1 MTKLELVNRIFKTQ
15 VKKYVPELSITFIFI
30 VLTSLTTAA
39 TAWLLD
45 PAIKEI
51 FENKNK
57 QMLYLI
63 PVAIVFT
70 FIIKAFSIYGTRIIT
85 IKVGIKIIKNIQT
98 LMAQKFLLSD
108 ISHITK
114 KHSGKYLS
122 NFTNDTTILFAV
134 LTGVV
139 VTLFKEIFT
148 LIALLALMFYH
159 DWQLSLLAMIMIP
172 VAAISSKNIGKK
184 MGKKVHVSLEASD
197 KFMKFLSEIIKGSWL
212 IKIYQ
217 KEEDELKKISMI
229 IDERFKAIRK
239 VEQTRLG
246 AGPIMEIISALAI
259 AIVVFFAGY
268 RSMQGAITLGE
279 FVSFL
284 AALMLAYQPVKAL
297 AGINVGIQEGIAAAK
312 RIYEIIDQK
321 NEIYNDENAPSLK
334 LKNATLEFKNI
345 SFTYPDGTHALKNLS
360 AKIEG
365 GKKVGLVGISGS
377 GKTTFLNLIPRF
389 FNLKHGTILI
399 DDQNINNI
407 NLNSLRKEIS
417 IVSQDV
423 ILFDDTIRSNIL
435 YGKASAS
442 DDEIIN
448 ACKFAAAQEFI
459 EKLPNKYETIIGEN
473 GIKLSGGQKQRLS
486 IARAILKDS
495 PIILLDEATSSL
507 DSESEAVIQKAIEN
521 LTKNKTTIIIAHR
534 LSTIRNCDKI
544 LVFDSGQI
552 VAEGSHEFLVNNSLI
567 YKNLYEKQIISK

>member
-15 VKKYVPELSITFIFI
+15 VKKYIPELSITFIFI

-63 PVAIVFT
+63 PIAIVFT

-122 NFTNDTTILFAV
+122 NFTNDTTILFTV

-139 VTLFKEIFT
+139 VTLFKETFT

-246 AGPIMEIISALAI
+246 AGPIMEIISAIAI

-284 AALMLAYQPVKAL
+284 AALMLAYQPVRAL
-297 AGINVGIQEGIAAAK
+297 AGINVGIQEGITAAK

-389 FNLKHGTILI
+389 FNLKHGAILI
-399 DDQNINNI
+399 DNQNINNI

-435 YGKASAS
+435 YGNASAS

-534 LSTIRNCDKI
+534 LSTIMNCDKI

-567 YKNLYEKQIISK
+567 YKNLYEKQIIN

>member
-1 MTKLELVNRIFKTQ
+1 MTKLELINRIFKTQ
-15 VKKYVPELSITFIFI
+15 VKKYIPELSITFIFI
-30 VLTSLTTAA
+30 ILTSLTTAA

-51 FENKNK
+51 FENKNTK
-57 QMLYLI
+57 MLYLI

-70 FIIKAFSIYGTRIIT
+70 FVVKAFSIYGTRIIT

-122 NFTNDTTILFAV
+122 NFTNDTKILFDV

-139 VTLFKEIFT
+139 VTLFKETFT
-148 LIALLALMFYH
+148 LIALLGLMFYH
-159 DWQLSLLAMIMIP
+159 DWQLSLLAIIMIP
-172 VAAISSKNIGKK
+172 IAAISSKNIGKK
-184 MGKKVHVSLEASD
+184 MGKKVHISLEASD

-246 AGPIMEIISALAI
+246 AGPIMEIISAIAI

-268 RSMQGAITLGE
+268 RSLQGAVTLGE

-284 AALMLAYQPVKAL
+284 AALMLAYQPVRAL
-297 AGINVGIQEGIAAAK
+297 AGINVGIQEGITAAK

-321 NEIYNDENAPSLK
+321 NEIYNDKNAPSLK

-435 YGKASAS
+435 YGNASAS
-442 DDEIIN
+442 NDEIIN

-534 LSTIRNCDKI
+534 LSTIMNCDKI
-544 LVFDSGQI
+544 LVFDNGQI

-567 YKNLYEKQIISK
+567 YKNLYEKQIIS

>member
-15 VKKYVPELSITFIFI
+15 VKKYIPELSITFIFI

-122 NFTNDTTILFAV
+122 NFTNDTTILFTV

-139 VTLFKEIFT
+139 VTLFKETFT

-284 AALMLAYQPVKAL
+284 AALMLAYQPVRAL
-297 AGINVGIQEGIAAAK
+297 AGINVGIQEGITAAK

-435 YGKASAS
+435 YGNASAS

-448 ACKFAAAQEFI
+448 ACKFAAAREFI

-534 LSTIRNCDKI
+534 LSTIMNCDKI

-567 YKNLYEKQIISK
+567 YKNLYEKQIIN

>member
-1 MTKLELVNRIFKTQ
+1 MTKLELINRIFKTQ
-15 VKKYVPELSITFIFI
+15 VKKYIPELSITFIFI

-122 NFTNDTTILFAV
+122 NFTNDTTILFTV

-148 LIALLALMFYH
+148 LIALLGLMFYH

-172 VAAISSKNIGKK
+172 IAAISSKNIGKK

-246 AGPIMEIISALAI
+246 AGPIMEIISAIAI

-297 AGINVGIQEGIAAAK
+297 AGINVGIQEGITAAK

-389 FNLKHGTILI
+389 FNLEHGTILI
-399 DDQNINNI
+399 DDQNINSI

-435 YGKASAS
+435 YGNASAS

-448 ACKFAAAQEFI
+448 ACKFAAAQDFI

-534 LSTIRNCDKI
+534 LSTIMNCDKI
-544 LVFDSGQI
+544 LVFDNGQI
-552 VAEGSHEFLVNNSLI
+552 VDEGTHEFLVNNSLI
-567 YKNLYEKQIISK
+567 YKNLYQKQVIS

>member
-1 MTKLELVNRIFKTQ
+1 MTKFELINRIFKTQ
-15 VKKYVPELSITFIFI
+15 IRKYIPELSIAFIFI
-30 VLTSLTTAA
+30 VLTSFTTAI

-51 FENKNK
+51 FENKNIK
-57 QMLYLI
+57 MLYII
-63 PVAIVFT
+63 PLAIVFT
-70 FIIKAFSIYGTRIIT
+70 FVLKAFSVYGTKIVT

-114 KHSGKYLS
+114 KHSAKYLS
-122 NFTNDTTILFAV
+122 NFTNDTRILFDV

-139 VTLFKEIFT
+139 VTLFKETFT
-148 LIALLALMFYH
+148 LIALLGLMFYQ
-159 DWQLSLLAMIMIP
+159 DWQLSLLAIIMIP
-172 VAAISSKNIGKK
+172 IAAFSSKNLGKK
-184 MGKKVHVSLEASD
+184 MGKKVRISLEASD

-217 KEEDELKKISMI
+217 KEEEELKKISLI
-229 IDERFKAIRK
+229 IDERFRAIKK

-246 AGPIMEIISALAI
+246 AGPIMEIISSIAI

-268 RSMQGAITLGE
+268 RSLQGAITLGE

-297 AGINVGIQEGIAAAK
+297 AGINVGIQEGIAAAR

-321 NEIYNDENAPSLK
+321 NEIINDKNAPSLK
-334 LKNATLEFKNI
+334 LRNATLEFRNI
-345 SFTYPDGTHALKNLS
+345 SFIYPDGTQALKNLS

-389 FNLKHGTILI
+389 FNLKNGTILI

-417 IVSQDV
+417 LVSQDV
-423 ILFDDTIRSNIL
+423 ILFDDTIKSNIL
-435 YGKASAS
+435 YGNSSAS
-442 DDEIIN
+442 HDEIIT
-448 ACKFAAAQEFI
+448 ACKFAAAQDFI

-486 IARAILKDS
+486 IARAILKNS
-495 PIILLDEATSSL
+495 SIILLDEATSSL
-507 DSESEAVIQKAIEN
+507 DSESEVIIQKAIEN

-534 LSTIRNCDKI
+534 LSTVIGCHKI
-544 LVFDSGQI
+544 LVFDNGRI
-552 VAEGSHEFLVNNSLI
+552 VAEGNHEFLVNNSQI
-567 YKNLYEKQIISK
+567 YKSLYDKQVIN

>member
-1 MTKLELVNRIFKTQ
+1 MTKLELIKRIFKTQ
-15 VKKYVPELSITFIFI
+15 VKKYIPELSITFIFI

-122 NFTNDTTILFAV
+122 NFTNDTTILFTV

-139 VTLFKEIFT
+139 VTLFKETFT

-246 AGPIMEIISALAI
+246 AGPIMEIISAIAI

-284 AALMLAYQPVKAL
+284 AALMLAYQPVRAL
-297 AGINVGIQEGIAAAK
+297 AGINVGIQEGVTAAK

-360 AKIEG
+360 VKIEG

-435 YGKASAS
+435 YGNASAS
-442 DDEIIN
+442 NDEIIN

-534 LSTIRNCDKI
+534 LSTIMNCDKI

-567 YKNLYEKQIISK
+567 YKNLYEKQIIS

>member
-1 MTKLELVNRIFKTQ
+1 MNKLDLVKRVFKTQ
-15 VKKYVPELSITFIFI
+15 VRRYIPELSLTFVFI
-30 VLTSLTTAA
+30 ILTSLTTAA

-51 FENKNK
+51 FENKNIK
-57 QMLYLI
+57 MLYLI
-63 PVAIVFT
+63 PLAIVLT
-70 FIIKAFSIYGTRIIT
+70 FIIKAFAIYGTKIVT

-98 LMAQKFLLSD
+98 LMAKKFLLSD

-114 KHSGKYLS
+114 KHSGRYLS
-122 NFTNDTTILFAV
+122 NFTSDTGVLFGV

-139 VTLFKEIFT
+139 VTLFKETFT
-148 LIALLALMFYH
+148 LIALLGLMFYH
-159 DWQLSLLAMIMIP
+159 DWQLSLLAIIMIP
-172 VAAISSKNIGKK
+172 VAAFSSRNLGKK
-184 MGKKVHVSLEASD
+184 MGKKVNISLEASD
-197 KFMKFLSEIIKGSWL
+197 KFMKFLSEMIKGSWL

-217 KEEDELKKISMI
+217 KEEEELKRISMV

-246 AGPIMEIISALAI
+246 AGPIMEIISAIAI

-268 RSMQGAITLGE
+268 RSMQGAITLGQ

-284 AALMLAYQPVKAL
+284 AALMLAYQPVRAL
-297 AGINVGIQEGIAAAK
+297 AGINIGIQEGIAAAK

-321 NEIYNDENAPSLK
+321 NEIYHDENAPSLK
-334 LKNATLEFKNI
+334 LNNASIEFKNI

-365 GKKVGLVGISGS
+365 GTKVGLVGISGS

-389 FNLKHGTILI
+389 FHLKNGSILI
-399 DDQNINNI
+399 DNQNINDI

-417 IVSQDV
+417 LVSQDV
-423 ILFDDTIRSNIL
+423 ILFDDTIRANIL
-435 YGKASAS
+435 YGNAFASNE
-442 DDEIIN
+442 EIIE
-448 ACKFAAAQEFI
+448 ACKFAAAQDFV

-486 IARAILKDS
+486 IARAILKNS
-495 PIILLDEATSSL
+495 SIILLDEATSSL
-507 DSESEAVIQKAIEN
+507 DSESESVIQKAIEN

-534 LSTIRNCDKI
+534 LSTVMNCDKI
-544 LVFDSGQI
+544 LVFENGQI
-552 VAEGSHEFLVNNSLI
+552 IEEGKHEFLVNNSST
-567 YKNLYEKQIISK
+567 YKKLYEKQIIN

>member
-15 VKKYVPELSITFIFI
+15 VKKYIPELSITFIFI

-63 PVAIVFT
+63 PLAIVFT

-108 ISHITK
+108 ISYITK

-122 NFTNDTTILFAV
+122 NFTNDTTILFTV
-134 LTGVV
+134 LIGVV
-139 VTLFKEIFT
+139 VTLFKETFT
-148 LIALLALMFYH
+148 LIALLTLMFYH

-246 AGPIMEIISALAI
+246 AGPIMEIISAIAI

-284 AALMLAYQPVKAL
+284 AALMLAYQPVRAL
-297 AGINVGIQEGIAAAK
+297 AGINVGIQEGITAAK

-321 NEIYNDENAPSLK
+321 NEIYNDKNAPSLK

-435 YGKASAS
+435 YGNASAS
-442 DDEIIN
+442 DDAIIN
-448 ACKFAAAQEFI
+448 ACKFAAAHEFI

-534 LSTIRNCDKI
+534 LSTIMNCDKI

-552 VAEGSHEFLVNNSLI
+552 VTEGSHEFLVNNSLI
-567 YKNLYEKQIISK
+567 YKNLYEKQIIS

>member
-1 MTKLELVNRIFKTQ
+1 MNKPELIKRIFRTQ
-15 VKKYVPELSITFIFI
+15 VKKYIPELSLTFLFI
-30 VLTSLTTAA
+30 ILTSLTTAA

-51 FENKNK
+51 FENKNIK
-57 QMLYLI
+57 MLYFI
-63 PVAIVFT
+63 PLAIVLT
-70 FIIKAFSIYGTRIIT
+70 FIIKAFAIYGTRIVT

-98 LMAQKFLLSD
+98 LMAKKFLLSD

-122 NFTNDTTILFAV
+122 NFTTDTGTLFGV

-139 VTLFKEIFT
+139 VTLFKETFT
-148 LIALLALMFYH
+148 LIALLGLMFYH
-159 DWQLSLLAMIMIP
+159 DWQLSLLAIIMIP
-172 VAAISSKNIGKK
+172 IAAFSSKNLGKK
-184 MGKKVHVSLEASD
+184 MGKKVHISLEASD
-197 KFMKFLSEIIKGSWL
+197 KFMKFLSEMIKGSWL

-217 KEEDELKKISMI
+217 KEEEELKRISMV

-246 AGPIMEIISALAI
+246 AGPIMEIISAIAI

-284 AALMLAYQPVKAL
+284 AALMLAYQPVRAL
-297 AGINVGIQEGIAAAK
+297 AGINIGIQEGISAAK

-321 NEIYNDENAPSLK
+321 NEIYHDENAPSLE
-334 LKNATLEFKNI
+334 LKNASVEFKNI

-365 GKKVGLVGISGS
+365 GTKVGLVGVSGS

-389 FNLKHGTILI
+389 FHLKNGSILI
-399 DDQNINNI
+399 DNQNINDI

-417 IVSQDV
+417 LVSQDV
-423 ILFDDTIRSNIL
+423 ILFDDTIKANIL
-435 YGKASAS
+435 YGNAFASNE
-442 DDEIIN
+442 EIIK
-448 ACKFAAAQEFI
+448 ACKFAAAQDFV

-486 IARAILKDS
+486 IARAILKNS
-495 PIILLDEATSSL
+495 SIILLDEATSSL
-507 DSESEAVIQKAIEN
+507 DSESESIIQQAIEN

-534 LSTIRNCDKI
+534 LSTVMNCDKI
-544 LVFDSGQI
+544 LVFENGQI
-552 VAEGSHEFLVNNSLI
+552 IEEGKHEFLVNNSST
-567 YKNLYEKQIISK
+567 YKKLYEKQIIN

>member
-1 MTKLELVNRIFKTQ
+1 MNKIDLVKRIFRTQ
-15 VKKYVPELSITFIFI
+15 VKKYIPELSLTFIFI
-30 VLTSLTTAA
+30 ILTSLTTAA

-51 FENKNK
+51 FLNKNIK
-57 QMLYLI
+57 MLYFI
-63 PVAIVFT
+63 PLAIVLT
-70 FIIKAFSIYGTRIIT
+70 FIIKAFAIYGTRIVT

-98 LMAQKFLLSD
+98 LMAKKFLLSD

-114 KHSGKYLS
+114 KHSGRYLS
-122 NFTNDTTILFAV
+122 NFTSDTGVLFGV

-139 VTLFKEIFT
+139 VTLFKETFT
-148 LIALLALMFYH
+148 LIALLGLMFYH
-159 DWQLSLLAMIMIP
+159 DWQLSLLAIIMIP
-172 VAAISSKNIGKK
+172 IAAFSSRNLGKK
-184 MGKKVHVSLEASD
+184 MGKKVHISLEASD
-197 KFMKFLSEIIKGSWL
+197 KFMKFLSEMIKGSWL

-217 KEEDELKKISMI
+217 KEEEELKRISMI

-246 AGPIMEIISALAI
+246 AGPIMEVISALAI

-284 AALMLAYQPVKAL
+284 AALMLAYQPVRAL
-297 AGINVGIQEGIAAAK
+297 AGINIGIQEGISAAK

-321 NEIYNDENAPSLK
+321 NEIYHDENAPSLK
-334 LKNATLEFKNI
+334 LKKASIEFKNI

-365 GKKVGLVGISGS
+365 GTKVGLVGVSGS

-389 FNLKHGTILI
+389 FHLKNGSIFI
-399 DDQNINNI
+399 DNQNINDI

-417 IVSQDV
+417 LVSQDV
-423 ILFDDTIRSNIL
+423 ILFDDTIRANIL
-435 YGKASAS
+435 YGNSFAS
-442 DDEIIN
+442 DEEIIN
-448 ACKFAAAQEFI
+448 ACKFAAAQDFV
-459 EKLPNKYETIIGEN
+459 EKLPNKYETVIGEN

-486 IARAILKDS
+486 IARAILKNS
-495 PIILLDEATSSL
+495 SIILLDEATSSL
-507 DSESEAVIQKAIEN
+507 DSESESVIQKAIEN

-534 LSTIRNCDKI
+534 LSTVMNCDKI
-544 LVFDSGQI
+544 LVFENGQI
-552 VAEGSHEFLVNNSLI
+552 IEEGKHEFLVNNSST
-567 YKNLYEKQIISK
+567 YKKLYEKQIIT

>member
-15 VKKYVPELSITFIFI
+15 VKKYIPELSITFIFI
-30 VLTSLTTAA
+30 ILTSLTTAA

-51 FENKNK
+51 FENKNTK
-57 QMLYLI
+57 MLYLI
-63 PVAIVFT
+63 PIAIIFT
-70 FIIKAFSIYGTRIIT
+70 FILKAFSVYGTKIIT
-85 IKVGIKIIKNIQT
+85 IKVGIKIIKNIQI
-98 LMAQKFLLSD
+98 LMAKKFLLSD

-139 VTLFKEIFT
+139 VTLFKETLT
-148 LIALLALMFYH
+148 LIALLGLMFYH
-159 DWQLSLLAMIMIP
+159 DWQLSLLAIIMIP
-172 VAAISSKNIGKK
+172 LAAISSKNIGKK
-184 MGKKVHVSLEASD
+184 MGKKVHISLEASD

-229 IDERFKAIRK
+229 IDEKFKALRK

-246 AGPIMEIISALAI
+246 AAPIMEVISAIAI

-284 AALMLAYQPVKAL
+284 AALMLAYQPVRAL
-297 AGINVGIQEGIAAAK
+297 AGINVGIQEGITAAK
-312 RIYEIIDQK
+312 RIYEIIDEK
-321 NEIYNDENAPSLK
+321 NEIINDENAPSLK
-334 LKNATLEFKNI
+334 LTNATLEFKNI
-345 SFTYPDGTHALKNLS
+345 SFIYPDGTQALKNLS

-389 FNLKHGTILI
+389 FNLEHGQILV
-399 DDQNINNI
+399 DGQNINNI

-417 IVSQDV
+417 LVSQEV
-423 ILFDDTIRSNIL
+423 ILFDDTIKSNIL
-435 YGKASAS
+435 YGNSSAS
-442 DDEIIN
+442 DDEVVA
-448 ACKFAAAQEFI
+448 ACKFAAAQDFI
-459 EKLPNKYETIIGEN
+459 EKLPHKYQTIVGEN

-486 IARAILKDS
+486 IARAILKNS
-495 PIILLDEATSSL
+495 SIILLDEATSSL
-507 DSESEAVIQKAIEN
+507 DSESETVIQKAIEN

-534 LSTIRNCDKI
+534 LSTIMNCDKI
-544 LVFDSGQI
+544 LVFDNGQI
-552 VAEGSHEFLVNNSLI
+552 VTEGNHEF
-567 YKNLYEKQIISK
+567 

>member
-1 MTKLELVNRIFKTQ
+1 MNKIDLVKRIFRTQ
-15 VKKYVPELSITFIFI
+15 VKKYIPELSLTFIFI
-30 VLTSLTTAA
+30 ILTSLTTAA

-51 FENKNK
+51 FVNKNI
-57 QMLYLI
+57 QMLYFI
-63 PVAIVFT
+63 PLAIVLT
-70 FIIKAFSIYGTRIIT
+70 FIIKAFAIYGTRIVT

-98 LMAQKFLLSD
+98 LMAKKFLLSD

-114 KHSGKYLS
+114 KHSGRYLS
-122 NFTNDTTILFAV
+122 NFTSDTGVLFGV

-139 VTLFKEIFT
+139 VTLFKETFT
-148 LIALLALMFYH
+148 LIALLGLMFYH
-159 DWQLSLLAMIMIP
+159 DWQLSLLAIIMIP
-172 VAAISSKNIGKK
+172 IAAFSSKNLGKK
-184 MGKKVHVSLEASD
+184 MGKKVHISLEASD
-197 KFMKFLSEIIKGSWL
+197 KFMKFLSEMIKGSWL

-217 KEEDELKKISMI
+217 KEEEELKKISMI

-246 AGPIMEIISALAI
+246 AGPIMEVISALAI

-284 AALMLAYQPVKAL
+284 AALMLAYQPVRAL
-297 AGINVGIQEGIAAAK
+297 AGINIGIQEGISAAK

-321 NEIYNDENAPSLK
+321 NEIYHDENAPSLE
-334 LKNATLEFKNI
+334 LKNASIEFKNI

-365 GKKVGLVGISGS
+365 GTKVGLVGVSGS

-389 FNLKHGTILI
+389 FHLKNGSIFI
-399 DDQNINNI
+399 DNQNINDI

-417 IVSQDV
+417 LVSQDV
-423 ILFDDTIRSNIL
+423 ILFDDTIRANIL
-435 YGKASAS
+435 YGNAFASNE
-442 DDEIIN
+442 EIIN
-448 ACKFAAAQEFI
+448 ACKFAAAQDFV

-486 IARAILKDS
+486 IARAILKNS
-495 PIILLDEATSSL
+495 SIILLDEATSSL
-507 DSESEAVIQKAIEN
+507 DSESESVIQKAIEN

-534 LSTIRNCDKI
+534 LSTVMNCDKI
-544 LVFDSGQI
+544 LVFENGQI
-552 VAEGSHEFLVNNSLI
+552 IEEGKHEFLVNNSST
-567 YKNLYEKQIISK
+567 YKKLYEKQIIT

>member
-1 MTKLELVNRIFKTQ
+1 MTKLELIKRVFKSQ
-15 VKKYVPELSITFIFI
+15 VKKYIPELFLAFIFI
-30 VLTSLTTAA
+30 ILTSITTAI

-51 FENKNK
+51 FENKNNK
-57 QMLYLI
+57 MLYII

-70 FIIKAFSIYGTRIIT
+70 FVLKAFSIYGTRIVT

-108 ISHITK
+108 IFHITK

-122 NFTNDTTILFAV
+122 NFTNDTRILFDV

-139 VTLFKEIFT
+139 VTLFKETFT
-148 LIALLALMFYH
+148 LIALLSLMFYH
-159 DWQLSLLAMIMIP
+159 DWQLSLLAIIMIP
-172 VAAISSKNIGKK
+172 IAAMSSKNLGKK
-184 MGKKVHVSLEASD
+184 MGKKVLISLEASD

-217 KEEDELKKISMI
+217 KEEEELKKISMI
-229 IDERFKAIRK
+229 IDEKFKAIKK

-246 AGPIMEIISALAI
+246 AGPIMEIISSIAI

-268 RSMQGAITLGE
+268 RSLQGAITLGE

-297 AGINVGIQEGIAAAK
+297 AGINVGIQEGIAAAR
-312 RIYEIIDQK
+312 RIYEVIDQK
-321 NEIYNDENAPSLK
+321 NEIVNDENAPSLK
-334 LKNATLEFKNI
+334 LTNATLEFKNI
-345 SFTYPDGTHALKNLS
+345 SFVYPDGTQALKNLS
-360 AKIEG
+360 VKIEG

-389 FNLKHGTILI
+389 FNLEHGQILV
-399 DDQNINNI
+399 DGQNINNI

-417 IVSQDV
+417 LVSQDV
-423 ILFDDTIRSNIL
+423 ILFDDTIKSNIL
-435 YGKASAS
+435 YGNSSAS
-442 DDEIIN
+442 DDEVVA
-448 ACKFAAAQEFI
+448 ACKFAAAQDFI
-459 EKLPNKYETIIGEN
+459 EKLPHKYQTIVGEN

-486 IARAILKDS
+486 IARAILKNS
-495 PIILLDEATSSL
+495 SIILLDEATSSL
-507 DSESEAVIQKAIEN
+507 DSESETVIQKAIEN

-534 LSTIRNCDKI
+534 LSTIMNCDKI
-544 LVFDSGQI
+544 LVFDNGQI
-552 VAEGSHEFLVNNSLI
+552 VTEGNHEFLVNNSSV
-567 YKNLYEKQIISK
+567 YKNLYEKQIIN

>member
-1 MTKLELVNRIFKTQ
+1 MNKVDLVKRIFKTQ
-15 VKKYVPELSITFIFI
+15 VRRYIPELSLTFVFI
-30 VLTSLTTAA
+30 ILTSLTTAA

-51 FENKNK
+51 FENKNTK
-57 QMLYLI
+57 MLYFI
-63 PVAIVFT
+63 PLAIILTFVF
-70 FIIKAFSIYGTRIIT
+70 KAFSIYGTRIIT
-85 IKVGIKIIKNIQT
+85 IKVGIKIIKNIQI
-98 LMAQKFLLSD
+98 LMARKFLFSD

-122 NFTNDTTILFAV
+122 NFTNDVAILFSV

-139 VTLFKEIFT
+139 VTLFKESIT
-148 LIALLALMFYH
+148 LIALVGLMFYH
-159 DWQLSLLAMIMIP
+159 DWQLALLAIVMIP
-172 VAAISSKNIGKK
+172 FAAFSSKNIGKK
-184 MGKKVHVSLEASD
+184 MGKKVQINLESSD

-217 KEEDELKKISMI
+217 KENEELKKISII
-229 IDERFKAIRK
+229 IDERFKAVRK

-246 AGPIMEIISALAI
+246 AGPIMEIISAIAI
-259 AIVVFFAGY
+259 AVVVFFAGY
-268 RSMQGAITLGE
+268 RNMQGVISLSE

-284 AALMLAYQPVKAL
+284 AALMLAYQPVRAL
-297 AGINVGIQEGIAAAK
+297 AGINIGLQEGITAAK

-321 NEIYNDENAPSLK
+321 NEIYHDENAPSLK
-334 LKNATLEFKNI
+334 LKNASIEFNNI
-345 SFTYPDGTHALKNLS
+345 NFIYPDGTHALRSLS

-365 GKKVGLVGISGS
+365 GTKVGLVGMSGS

-389 FNLKHGTILI
+389 FHLKNGSILV
-399 DDQNINNI
+399 DNQNINKI

-417 IVSQDV
+417 LVSQDV
-423 ILFDDTIRSNIL
+423 ILFDDTIRNNIL
-435 YGKASAS
+435 YGNLLASNE
-442 DDEIIN
+442 EIIN

-486 IARAILKDS
+486 IARAILKNAS
-495 PIILLDEATSSL
+495 IILLDEATSSL
-507 DSESEAVIQKAIEN
+507 DSESESVIQKAIEN

-534 LSTIRNCDKI
+534 LSTVMNCDKI
-544 LVFDSGQI
+544 LVFENGQI
-552 VAEGSHEFLVNNSLI
+552 IGEGKHEFLVNNSST
-567 YKNLYEKQIISK
+567 YKKLYEKQIIN

>member
-1 MTKLELVNRIFKTQ
+1 MTKFELIKRIFKTQ
-15 VKKYVPELSITFIFI
+15 IKKYIPELSITFIFI
-30 VLTSLTTAA
+30 ILTSLTTAA

-51 FENKNK
+51 FINKNTN
-57 QMLYLI
+57 MLYLI
-63 PVAIVFT
+63 PIAIIIT
-70 FIIKAFSIYGTRIIT
+70 FILKAFSIYGTRIIT

-108 ISHITK
+108 IAHITK

-122 NFTNDTTILFAV
+122 NFTNDTTILFTV

-139 VTLFKEIFT
+139 VTLFKETFT
-148 LIALLALMFYH
+148 LLALVGLMFYH
-159 DWQLSLLAMIMIP
+159 DWQLSLLAIIMIP
-172 VAAISSKNIGKK
+172 IAAISSKNIGKK
-184 MGKKVHVSLEASD
+184 MGKKVHISLEASD

-217 KEEDELKKISMI
+217 KEEEELKKISMI

-246 AGPIMEIISALAI
+246 AGPIMEVISAIAI

-284 AALMLAYQPVKAL
+284 AALMLAYQPVRAL
-297 AGINVGIQEGIAAAK
+297 AGINVGIQEGITAAK

-321 NEIYNDENAPSLK
+321 NEIYNDKNAPSLK

-345 SFTYPDGTHALKNLS
+345 SFIYPDGTHALKNLS

-389 FNLKHGTILI
+389 FNLKHGAIFI

-417 IVSQDV
+417 LVSQDV
-423 ILFDDTIRSNIL
+423 ILFDDTIKSNIL
-435 YGKASAS
+435 YGNASAS
-442 DDEIIN
+442 EDEIVN
-448 ACKFAAAQEFI
+448 ACKFAAAQDFI

-486 IARAILKDS
+486 IARAILKNS
-495 PIILLDEATSSL
+495 SIILLDEATSSL
-507 DSESEAVIQKAIEN
+507 DSESENVIQKAIEN

-534 LSTIRNCDKI
+534 LSTIMNCDKI
-544 LVFDSGQI
+544 LVFDKGQVI
-552 VAEGSHEFLVNNSLI
+552 AEGSHEFLVSNSSI
-567 YKNLYEKQIISK
+567 YKNLYEKQIIN

>member
-1 MTKLELVNRIFKTQ
+1 MTKLELINRIFKTQ
-15 VKKYVPELSITFIFI
+15 VKKYIPELSISFILI
-30 VLTSLTTAA
+30 ILTSLTTAI

-51 FENKNK
+51 FQNKNTK
-57 QMLYLI
+57 MLYFI
-63 PVAIVFT
+63 PLAIIFT
-70 FIIKAFSIYGTRIIT
+70 FIVKAFSIYGTRIIT
-85 IKVGIKIIKNIQT
+85 IKVGINVIQNIQT
-98 LMAQKFLLSD
+98 LMAQKFLLYD
-108 ISHITK
+108 VSHIAK

-122 NFTNDTTILFAV
+122 NFTNDITILFGV

-148 LIALLALMFYH
+148 LIALLCLMFYH
-159 DWQLSLLAMIMIP
+159 DWQLSLLAIIMIP
-172 VAAISSKNIGKK
+172 IAAISSKNIGKK
-184 MGKKVHVSLEASD
+184 MGKKVHIGLEASD
-197 KFMKFLSEIIKGSWL
+197 KFMKFLIEIIKGSWL

-217 KEEDELKKISMI
+217 KEEDELKKISMVI
-229 IDERFKAIRK
+229 NERFKTMRK

-246 AGPIMEIISALAI
+246 AGPIMEIISAIAI

-268 RSMQGAITLGE
+268 RSMEGAITLGE

-284 AALMLAYQPVKAL
+284 AALMLAYQPVRAL
-297 AGINVGIQEGIAAAK
+297 AGINVGMQEGIAAAK

-321 NEIYNDENAPSLK
+321 NEVYHDENAPSLK
-334 LKNATLEFKNI
+334 LKDATLEFKNI
-345 SFTYPDGTHALKNLS
+345 SFIYPDGTHALKNLT

-389 FNLKHGTILI
+389 FNLKHGEILI
-399 DDQNINNI
+399 DGQNINNI

-417 IVSQDV
+417 LVSQDV
-423 ILFDDTIRSNIL
+423 ILFDDTIKSNIL
-435 YGKASAS
+435 YGNVLASN
-442 DDEIIN
+442 DKIIQ

-459 EKLPNKYETIIGEN
+459 EKLPKKYETIIGEN
-473 GIKLSGGQKQRLS
+473 GVKLSGGQKQRLS

-495 PIILLDEATSSL
+495 SIILLDEATSSL

-534 LSTIRNCDKI
+534 LSTIMNCDKI
-544 LVFDSGQI
+544 LVFDNGQI
-552 VAEGSHEFLVNNSLI
+552 VAEGSHDFLVKNSSI
-567 YKNLYEKQIISK
+567 YKNLYEKQIIN

>member
-1 MTKLELVNRIFKTQ
+1 MNKLDLVNRIFRTQ
-15 VKKYVPELSITFIFI
+15 VKKYIPELSLTFIFI
-30 VLTSLTTAA
+30 ILTSLTTAA

-51 FENKNK
+51 FENKNTK
-57 QMLYLI
+57 MLYLI
-63 PVAIVFT
+63 PIAIVLT
-70 FIIKAFSIYGTRIIT
+70 FILKAIAIYGTRIVT

-98 LMAQKFLLSD
+98 LMAKKFLLSD

-122 NFTNDTTILFAV
+122 NFTNDTGILFGV

-139 VTLFKEIFT
+139 VTLFKETFT
-148 LIALLALMFYH
+148 LIALLGLMFYH
-159 DWQLSLLAMIMIP
+159 DWQLSLLAIIMIP
-172 VAAISSKNIGKK
+172 VAAFSSRNLGKK
-184 MGKKVHVSLEASD
+184 MGKKVHISLEASD
-197 KFMKFLSEIIKGSWL
+197 KFMKFFSEIIKGSWL

-217 KEEDELKKISMI
+217 KEEEELKKISMV
-229 IDERFKAIRK
+229 IDEKFRAIRK

-246 AGPIMEIISALAI
+246 SGPIMEIISALAI

-284 AALMLAYQPVKAL
+284 AALMLAYQPVRAL

-321 NEIYNDENAPSLK
+321 NEIYHDENAPSLK
-334 LKNATLEFKNI
+334 LKNASIEFKNI

-365 GKKVGLVGISGS
+365 GTKVGLVGVSGS

-389 FNLKHGTILI
+389 FHLREGSIFI
-399 DDQNINNI
+399 DSQNINDL

-417 IVSQDV
+417 LVSQDV

-435 YGKASAS
+435 YGNALATN
-442 DDEIIN
+442 DEIKQ
-448 ACKFAAAQEFI
+448 ACKFAAAEDFV
-459 EKLPNKYETIIGEN
+459 EKLPNKYETMIGEN
-473 GIKLSGGQKQRLS
+473 GVKLSGGQKQRLS

-495 PIILLDEATSSL
+495 SIILLDEATSSL
-507 DSESEAVIQKAIEN
+507 DSESEAVIQNAIEN

-534 LSTIRNCDKI
+534 LSTVMKCDKI
-544 LVFDSGQI
+544 LVFENGKI
-552 VAEGSHEFLVNNSLI
+552 VEEGKHEFLVNNSNI
-567 YKNLYEKQIISK
+567 YKKLYEKQIIS

>member
-1 MTKLELVNRIFKTQ
+1 MTKLELINRIFKTQ
-15 VKKYVPELSITFIFI
+15 VKKYIPELSITFIFI
-30 VLTSLTTAA
+30 ILTSLTTAA

-122 NFTNDTTILFAV
+122 NFTNDTTILFTV

-148 LIALLALMFYH
+148 LIALLGLMFYH

-172 VAAISSKNIGKK
+172 IAAISSKNIGKK
-184 MGKKVHVSLEASD
+184 MGKKVRVSLEASD

-246 AGPIMEIISALAI
+246 AGPIMEIISAIAI

-284 AALMLAYQPVKAL
+284 AALMLAYQPVRAL
-297 AGINVGIQEGIAAAK
+297 AGINVGIQEGVTAAK

-389 FNLKHGTILI
+389 FNLEHGTILI
-399 DDQNINNI
+399 DDQNINTI

-435 YGKASAS
+435 YGNASAS

-448 ACKFAAAQEFI
+448 ACKFAAAQDFI

-495 PIILLDEATSSL
+495 SIILLDEATSSL

-534 LSTIRNCDKI
+534 LSTIMKCDKI

-552 VAEGSHEFLVNNSLI
+552 VDEGSHEFLVKNSSI
-567 YKNLYEKQIISK
+567 YKNLYEKQIIN

>member
-1 MTKLELVNRIFKTQ
+1 MTKLELIKRVFKSQ
-15 VKKYVPELSITFIFI
+15 VKKYIPELFLAFIFI
-30 VLTSLTTAA
+30 ILTSITTAI

-51 FENKNK
+51 FENKNNK
-57 QMLYLI
+57 MLYII

-70 FIIKAFSIYGTRIIT
+70 FVLKAFSIYGTRIVT

-122 NFTNDTTILFAV
+122 NFTNDTRILFDI
-134 LTGVV
+134 LTGVA
-139 VTLFKEIFT
+139 VTLFKETLT
-148 LIALLALMFYH
+148 LIALLGLMFYH
-159 DWQLSLLAMIMIP
+159 DWQLSLLAIIMIP
-172 VAAISSKNIGKK
+172 IAALSSKNLGKK
-184 MGKKVHVSLEASD
+184 MGKKVFISLEASD

-217 KEEDELKKISMI
+217 KEEEELKKISMI
-229 IDERFKAIRK
+229 IDEKFKAIRK

-246 AGPIMEIISALAI
+246 AGPIMEIISSIAI

-268 RSMQGAITLGE
+268 RSLQGAITLGE

-297 AGINVGIQEGIAAAK
+297 AGINVGIQEGIAAAR

-321 NEIYNDENAPSLK
+321 NEIVNDENAPSLK
-334 LKNATLEFKNI
+334 LTNATLEFKNI
-345 SFTYPDGTHALKNLS
+345 SFVYPDGTQALKNLS

-389 FNLKHGTILI
+389 FNLEHGQILV
-399 DDQNINNI
+399 DGQNINNI

-417 IVSQDV
+417 LVSQDV
-423 ILFDDTIRSNIL
+423 ILFDDTIKSNIL
-435 YGKASAS
+435 YGNSSAS
-442 DDEIIN
+442 DDEVIA
-448 ACKFAAAQEFI
+448 ACEFAAAQDFI
-459 EKLPNKYETIIGEN
+459 EKLPYKYQTIIGEN

-486 IARAILKDS
+486 IARAILKNS
-495 PIILLDEATSSL
+495 SIILLDEATSSL
-507 DSESEAVIQKAIEN
+507 DSESETVIQKAIEN

-534 LSTIRNCDKI
+534 LSTIMNCDKI
-544 LVFDSGQI
+544 LVFDNGQI
-552 VAEGSHEFLVNNSLI
+552 ISEGSHEFLVNNSSV
-567 YKNLYEKQIISK
+567 YKNLYEKQIIN

>member
-1 MTKLELVNRIFKTQ
+1 MNKLDLVKRIFRTQ
-15 VKKYVPELSITFIFI
+15 VKKYIPELSLTFVFI
-30 VLTSLTTAA
+30 ILTSLTTAA
-39 TAWLLD
+39 TAWLLE

-51 FENKNK
+51 FENKNIK
-57 QMLYLI
+57 MLYLI
-63 PVAIVFT
+63 PLAIVLT
-70 FIIKAFSIYGTRIIT
+70 FIIKAFAIYGTKIVT

-98 LMAQKFLLSD
+98 LMAKKFLLSD

-114 KHSGKYLS
+114 KHSGRYLS
-122 NFTNDTTILFAV
+122 NFTSDTGVLFGV

-139 VTLFKEIFT
+139 VTLFKETFT
-148 LIALLALMFYH
+148 LIALLGLMFYH
-159 DWQLSLLAMIMIP
+159 DWQLSLLAIIMIP
-172 VAAISSKNIGKK
+172 IAAFSSKNLGKK
-184 MGKKVHVSLEASD
+184 MGKKVNVSLEASD
-197 KFMKFLSEIIKGSWL
+197 KFMKFLSEMIKGSWL

-217 KEEDELKKISMI
+217 KEEEELKKISMV

-246 AGPIMEIISALAI
+246 AGPIMEIISAIAI

-284 AALMLAYQPVKAL
+284 AALMLAYQPVRAL
-297 AGINVGIQEGIAAAK
+297 AGINIGIQEGIAAAK

-321 NEIYNDENAPSLK
+321 NEIYHDENAPSLK
-334 LKNATLEFKNI
+334 LNNASMEFKNI

-360 AKIEG
+360 AKIQG
-365 GKKVGLVGISGS
+365 GTKVGLVGISGS

-389 FNLKHGTILI
+389 FHLKNGSIFI
-399 DDQNINNI
+399 DNQNINDI

-417 IVSQDV
+417 LVSQDV
-423 ILFDDTIRSNIL
+423 ILFDDTIRANIL
-435 YGKASAS
+435 YGNTFASNE
-442 DDEIIN
+442 EIIE
-448 ACKFAAAQEFI
+448 ACKFAAAQDFV

-486 IARAILKDS
+486 IARAILKNS
-495 PIILLDEATSSL
+495 SIILLDEATSSL
-507 DSESEAVIQKAIEN
+507 DSESESVIQKAIEN

-534 LSTIRNCDKI
+534 LSTVMNCDKI
-544 LVFDSGQI
+544 LVFENGQI
-552 VAEGSHEFLVNNSLI
+552 IEEGKHEFLVNNSST
-567 YKNLYEKQIISK
+567 YKKLYEKQIIN

>member
-1 MTKLELVNRIFKTQ
+1 MTKLELIKRVFKSQ
-15 VKKYVPELSITFIFI
+15 VKKYIPELFLAFIFI
-30 VLTSLTTAA
+30 ILTSITTAI

-51 FENKNK
+51 FENKNNK
-57 QMLYLI
+57 MLYII

-70 FIIKAFSIYGTRIIT
+70 FVLKAFSIYGTRIVT

-108 ISHITK
+108 IFHITK

-122 NFTNDTTILFAV
+122 NFTNDTRILFDV

-139 VTLFKEIFT
+139 VTLFKETFT
-148 LIALLALMFYH
+148 LIALLSLMFYH
-159 DWQLSLLAMIMIP
+159 DWQLSLLAIIMIP
-172 VAAISSKNIGKK
+172 IAAMSSKNLGKK
-184 MGKKVHVSLEASD
+184 MGKKVLISLEASD

-217 KEEDELKKISMI
+217 KEEEELKKISMI
-229 IDERFKAIRK
+229 IDEKFKAIKK

-246 AGPIMEIISALAI
+246 AGPIMEIISSIAI

-268 RSMQGAITLGE
+268 RSFQGAVTLGE

-297 AGINVGIQEGIAAAK
+297 AGINIGIQEGIAAAR

-321 NEIYNDENAPSLK
+321 NEIINDENAPSLK
-334 LKNATLEFKNI
+334 LTNATLEFKNI
-345 SFTYPDGTHALKNLS
+345 SFIYPDGTRALKNLS

-389 FNLKHGTILI
+389 FNLEHGQILV
-399 DDQNINNI
+399 DGQNINNI

-417 IVSQDV
+417 LVSQEV
-423 ILFDDTIRSNIL
+423 ILFDDTIKSNIL
-435 YGKASAS
+435 YGNSSAS
-442 DDEIIN
+442 DDEVVA
-448 ACKFAAAQEFI
+448 ACKFAAAQDFI
-459 EKLPNKYETIIGEN
+459 EKLPHKYQTIVGEN

-486 IARAILKDS
+486 IARAILKNS
-495 PIILLDEATSSL
+495 SIILLDEATSSL
-507 DSESEAVIQKAIEN
+507 DSESETVIQKAIEN

-534 LSTIRNCDKI
+534 LSTIMNCDKI
-544 LVFDSGQI
+544 LVFDNGQI
-552 VAEGSHEFLVNNSLI
+552 VTEGNHEFLVNNSSV
-567 YKNLYEKQIISK
+567 YKNLYEKQIIN

>member
-1 MTKLELVNRIFKTQ
+1 MNKLDLVKRIFRTQ
-15 VKKYVPELSITFIFI
+15 VKRYIPEISLTFIFI
-30 VLTSLTTAA
+30 IITSITTAA

-51 FENKNK
+51 FENKNMK
-57 QMLYLI
+57 MLYII
-63 PVAIVFT
+63 PIAVIIT
-70 FIIKAFSIYGTRIIT
+70 FIIKAFAVYGTRIVT

-98 LMAQKFLLSD
+98 LMAKKFLLSD

-122 NFTNDTTILFAV
+122 HFTNDTGILFGV

-139 VTLFKEIFT
+139 VTLFKESFT
-148 LIALLALMFYH
+148 LIALLGLMFYH
-159 DWQLSLLAMIMIP
+159 DWQLSLLAIIMIP
-172 VAAISSKNIGKK
+172 IAAISSKNLGKK
-184 MGKKVHVSLEASD
+184 MGKKVNISLEASD

-217 KEEDELKKISMI
+217 KEEEELKRISMI

-246 AGPIMEIISALAI
+246 AGPIMEVISAI
-259 AIVVFFAGY
+259 AIAVVVFFAGY

-284 AALMLAYQPVKAL
+284 AALMLAYQPVRAL
-297 AGINVGIQEGIAAAK
+297 AGINIGIQEGISAAK
-312 RIYEIIDQK
+312 RIYELIDQI
-321 NEIYNDENAPSLK
+321 NEIYHDENAPSLK
-334 LKNATLEFKNI
+334 LNNASVEFKNI
-345 SFTYPDGTHALKNLS
+345 SFTYPDGTQALKNLS

-365 GKKVGLVGISGS
+365 GTKVGLVGVSGS

-389 FNLKHGTILI
+389 FHLKNGSILI
-399 DDQNINNI
+399 DNQNINDI

-417 IVSQDV
+417 LVSQDV
-423 ILFDDTIRSNIL
+423 ILFDDTIKANIL
-435 YGKASAS
+435 YGNALASNE
-442 DDEIIN
+442 EIIK
-448 ACKFAAAQEFI
+448 ACKFAAAQDFV

-486 IARAILKDS
+486 IARAILKNS
-495 PIILLDEATSSL
+495 SIILLDEATSSL
-507 DSESEAVIQKAIEN
+507 DSESESVIQKAIEN

-534 LSTIRNCDKI
+534 LSTVMNCDKI
-544 LVFDSGQI
+544 LVFENGKI
-552 VAEGSHEFLVNNSLI
+552 IEEGKHEFLVNNSLT
-567 YKNLYEKQIISK
+567 YKKLYEKQIIN

>member
-1 MTKLELVNRIFKTQ
+1 MTKLELINRIFKTQ
-15 VKKYVPELSITFIFI
+15 VKKYIPELSITFVFI

-63 PVAIVFT
+63 PLAIVFT

-122 NFTNDTTILFAV
+122 NFTNDITILFTI

-139 VTLFKEIFT
+139 VTLFKETFT
-148 LIALLALMFYH
+148 LIALLGLMFYH

-172 VAAISSKNIGKK
+172 IAAISSKNIGKK
-184 MGKKVHVSLEASD
+184 MGKKVHASLEASD

-246 AGPIMEIISALAI
+246 AGPIMEIISAVAI

-268 RSMQGAITLGE
+268 RSIQGAITLGE

-284 AALMLAYQPVKAL
+284 AALMLAYQPVRAL
-297 AGINVGIQEGIAAAK
+297 AGINVGIQEGITAAK

-321 NEIYNDENAPSLK
+321 NEIFNDENAPSLK

-435 YGKASAS
+435 YGNASAS

-448 ACKFAAAQEFI
+448 ACKFAAAQDFV

-507 DSESEAVIQKAIEN
+507 DSESEVVIQKAIEN

-534 LSTIRNCDKI
+534 LSTIMNCDKI
-544 LVFDSGQI
+544 LVFDDGQI
-552 VAEGSHEFLVNNSLI
+552 VDEGSHQFLVKNSSI
-567 YKNLYEKQIISK
+567 YKNLYEKQIIN

>member
-15 VKKYVPELSITFIFI
+15 VKKYIPELSITFIFI
-30 VLTSLTTAA
+30 ILTSLTTAA

-139 VTLFKEIFT
+139 VTLFKETFT

-246 AGPIMEIISALAI
+246 AGPIMEIISAIAI

-284 AALMLAYQPVKAL
+284 AALMLAYQPVRAL
-297 AGINVGIQEGIAAAK
+297 AGINVGIQEGITAAK

-435 YGKASAS
+435 YGNASAS
-442 DDEIIN
+442 NDEIIN

-534 LSTIRNCDKI
+534 LSTIMNCDKI

-567 YKNLYEKQIISK
+567 YKNLYEKQIIS

>member
-1 MTKLELVNRIFKTQ
+1 MNKIDLVKRIFRTQ
-15 VKKYVPELSITFIFI
+15 VKRYIPELSLTFLFI
-30 VLTSLTTAA
+30 ILTSLTTAA

-51 FENKNK
+51 FENKNIK
-57 QMLYLI
+57 MLYFI
-63 PVAIVFT
+63 PLAIVLT
-70 FIIKAFSIYGTRIIT
+70 FIIKAFAIYGTRIVT

-98 LMAQKFLLSD
+98 LMAKKFLLSD

-122 NFTNDTTILFAV
+122 NFTTDTGILFGV

-139 VTLFKEIFT
+139 VTLFKETFT
-148 LIALLALMFYH
+148 LIALLGLMFYH
-159 DWQLSLLAMIMIP
+159 DWQLSLLAIIMIP
-172 VAAISSKNIGKK
+172 IAALSSKNLGKK
-184 MGKKVHVSLEASD
+184 MGKKVYLSLEASD
-197 KFMKFLSEIIKGSWL
+197 KFMKFLSEMIKGSWL

-217 KEEDELKKISMI
+217 KEEEELKRISMV

-246 AGPIMEIISALAI
+246 AGPIMEIISAIAI

-284 AALMLAYQPVKAL
+284 AALMLAYQPVRAL
-297 AGINVGIQEGIAAAK
+297 AGINIGMQEGIAAAK

-321 NEIYNDENAPSLK
+321 NEIYHDENAPSLK
-334 LKNATLEFKNI
+334 LNNASIEFKNI

-365 GKKVGLVGISGS
+365 GTKVGLVGISGS

-389 FNLKHGTILI
+389 FHLKNGSIFI
-399 DDQNINNI
+399 DNQNINDI

-417 IVSQDV
+417 LVSQDV
-423 ILFDDTIRSNIL
+423 ILFDDTIRANIL
-435 YGKASAS
+435 YGNAFASNE
-442 DDEIIN
+442 EIIE
-448 ACKFAAAQEFI
+448 ACKFAAAQDFV

-486 IARAILKDS
+486 IARAILKNS
-495 PIILLDEATSSL
+495 SIILLDEATSSL
-507 DSESEAVIQKAIEN
+507 DSESESVIQKAIEN

-534 LSTIRNCDKI
+534 LSTVMNCDKI
-544 LVFDSGQI
+544 LVFEKGQI
-552 VAEGSHEFLVNNSLI
+552 IEEGKHEFLVNNSST
-567 YKNLYEKQIISK
+567 YKKLYEKQIIN

>member
-1 MTKLELVNRIFKTQ
+1 MNKIDLVKRIFRTQ
-15 VKKYVPELSITFIFI
+15 VKKYIPELSLTFIFI
-30 VLTSLTTAA
+30 ILTSLTTAA

-51 FENKNK
+51 FVNKNIK
-57 QMLYLI
+57 MLYFI
-63 PVAIVFT
+63 PLAIVLT
-70 FIIKAFSIYGTRIIT
+70 FIIKAFAIYGTRIVT

-98 LMAQKFLLSD
+98 LMAKKFLLSD

-122 NFTNDTTILFAV
+122 NFTNDTRILFDV

-139 VTLFKEIFT
+139 VTLFKETFT
-148 LIALLALMFYH
+148 LIALLGLMFYH
-159 DWQLSLLAMIMIP
+159 DWQLSLLAIIMIP
-172 VAAISSKNIGKK
+172 IAAFSSRNLGKK
-184 MGKKVHVSLEASD
+184 MGKKVHISLEASD
-197 KFMKFLSEIIKGSWL
+197 KFMKFLSEMIKGSWL

-217 KEEDELKKISMI
+217 KEEEELKKISMV
-229 IDERFKAIRK
+229 IDEKFKAIRK

-246 AGPIMEIISALAI
+246 AGPIMEVISALAI

-284 AALMLAYQPVKAL
+284 AALMLAYQPVRAL
-297 AGINVGIQEGIAAAK
+297 AGINIGIQEGISAAK

-321 NEIYNDENAPSLK
+321 NEIYHDENAPSLK
-334 LKNATLEFKNI
+334 LKNASIEFKNI

-365 GKKVGLVGISGS
+365 GTKVGLVGVSGS

-389 FNLKHGTILI
+389 FHLKNGSIFI
-399 DDQNINNI
+399 DNQNINDI

-417 IVSQDV
+417 LVSQDV
-423 ILFDDTIRSNIL
+423 ILFDDTIRANIL
-435 YGKASAS
+435 YGNSFAS
-442 DDEIIN
+442 DEEIIN
-448 ACKFAAAQEFI
+448 ACKFAAAQDFV
-459 EKLPNKYETIIGEN
+459 EKLPNKYETVIGEN

-486 IARAILKDS
+486 IARAILKNS
-495 PIILLDEATSSL
+495 SIILLDEATSSL
-507 DSESEAVIQKAIEN
+507 DSESESVIQKAIEN

-534 LSTIRNCDKI
+534 LSTVMNCDKI
-544 LVFDSGQI
+544 LVFENGQI
-552 VAEGSHEFLVNNSLI
+552 IEEGKHEFLVNNSST
-567 YKNLYEKQIISK
+567 YKKLYEKQIIT

>member
-1 MTKLELVNRIFKTQ
+1 MTKLELINRIFRTQ
-15 VKKYVPELSITFIFI
+15 VKKYISELSITFVFI
-30 VLTSLTTAA
+30 ILTSLTTAA

-51 FENKNK
+51 FENKNRE
-57 QMLYLI
+57 MLYLI
-63 PVAIVFT
+63 PLAIVFT

-122 NFTNDTTILFAV
+122 NFTNDITILFTI

-139 VTLFKEIFT
+139 VTLFKETFT
-148 LIALLALMFYH
+148 LIALLGLMFYH

-246 AGPIMEIISALAI
+246 AGPIMEIISAVAI

-268 RSMQGAITLGE
+268 RSIQGAITLGE

-284 AALMLAYQPVKAL
+284 AALMLAYQPVRAL

-321 NEIYNDENAPSLK
+321 NEIFNDENAPSLK

-435 YGKASAS
+435 YGNASAS
-442 DDEIIN
+442 NDEIIN
-448 ACKFAAAQEFI
+448 ACKFAAAQDFV

-534 LSTIRNCDKI
+534 LSTIMNCDKI

-552 VAEGSHEFLVNNSLI
+552 VDEGSHEFLVKNSSI
-567 YKNLYEKQIISK
+567 YKNLYEKQIIN

>member
-1 MTKLELVNRIFKTQ
+1 MNKIELIKRIFRTQ
-15 VKKYVPELSITFIFI
+15 VKKYIPELSLTFLFI
-30 VLTSLTTAA
+30 ILTSLTTAA

-51 FENKNK
+51 FENKNTK
-57 QMLYLI
+57 MLYFI
-63 PVAIVFT
+63 PVAIVLT
-70 FIIKAFSIYGTRIIT
+70 FVIKAFSIYGTRIVT

-98 LMAQKFLLSD
+98 LMAKKFLLSD

-122 NFTNDTTILFAV
+122 NFTNDTGVLFGV
-134 LTGVV
+134 LTGVF
-139 VTLFKEIFT
+139 VTLFKETFT
-148 LIALLALMFYH
+148 LIALLGLMFYH
-159 DWQLSLLAMIMIP
+159 DWQLSLLAIIMIP
-172 VAAISSKNIGKK
+172 IAAFSSRNLGKK
-184 MGKKVHVSLEASD
+184 MGKKVNISLEASD
-197 KFMKFLSEIIKGSWL
+197 KFMKFLSEMIKGSWL

-217 KEEDELKKISMI
+217 KEEEELKRISMV

-246 AGPIMEIISALAI
+246 AGPIMEIISAIAI

-284 AALMLAYQPVKAL
+284 AALMLAYQPVRAL
-297 AGINVGIQEGIAAAK
+297 AGINIGIQEGIAAAK

-321 NEIYNDENAPSLK
+321 NEIYHDENAPSLK
-334 LKNATLEFKNI
+334 LNNASIEFKNI

-365 GKKVGLVGISGS
+365 GTKVGLVGISGS

-389 FNLKHGTILI
+389 FHLKNGSIFI
-399 DDQNINNI
+399 DNQNINDI

-417 IVSQDV
+417 LVSQDV
-423 ILFDDTIRSNIL
+423 ILFDDTIRANIL
-435 YGKASAS
+435 YGNAFASNE
-442 DDEIIN
+442 EIIE
-448 ACKFAAAQEFI
+448 ACKFAAAEDFV

-486 IARAILKDS
+486 IARAILKNS
-495 PIILLDEATSSL
+495 SIILLDEATSSL
-507 DSESEAVIQKAIEN
+507 DSESESVIQKAIEN

-534 LSTIRNCDKI
+534 LSTVMNCDKI
-544 LVFDSGQI
+544 LVFENGQI
-552 VAEGSHEFLVNNSLI
+552 IEEGKHEFLVNNSST
-567 YKNLYEKQIISK
+567 YKKLYEKQIIN

>member
-1 MTKLELVNRIFKTQ
+1 MNKLDLVKRIFRTQ
-15 VKKYVPELSITFIFI
+15 VKKYIPELSLTFLFI

-51 FENKNK
+51 FENKNMK
-57 QMLYLI
+57 MLYII
-63 PVAIVFT
+63 PIAIIIT
-70 FIIKAFSIYGTRIIT
+70 FIIKAFAVYGTRIVT

-98 LMAQKFLLSD
+98 LMAKKFLLSD

-122 NFTNDTTILFAV
+122 HFTNDTGILFGV

-139 VTLFKEIFT
+139 VTLFKESFT
-148 LIALLALMFYH
+148 LIALLGLMFYH
-159 DWQLSLLAMIMIP
+159 DWQLSLLAIIMIP
-172 VAAISSKNIGKK
+172 IAAISSKNLGKK
-184 MGKKVHVSLEASD
+184 MGKKVNISLEASD

-217 KEEDELKKISMI
+217 KEEEELKRISMI

-246 AGPIMEIISALAI
+246 AGPIMEVISAI
-259 AIVVFFAGY
+259 AIAVVVFFAGY

-284 AALMLAYQPVKAL
+284 AALMLAYQPVRAL
-297 AGINVGIQEGIAAAK
+297 AGINIGIQEGISAAK
-312 RIYEIIDQK
+312 RIYELIDQI
-321 NEIYNDENAPSLK
+321 NEIYHDENAPSLK
-334 LKNATLEFKNI
+334 LNNASVEFKNI
-345 SFTYPDGTHALKNLS
+345 SFTYPDGTRALKNLS

-365 GKKVGLVGISGS
+365 GAKVGLVGVSGS

-389 FNLKHGTILI
+389 FHLKNGSILI
-399 DDQNINNI
+399 DNQNINDI

-417 IVSQDV
+417 LVSQDV
-423 ILFDDTIRSNIL
+423 ILFDDTIKANIL
-435 YGKASAS
+435 YGNALASNE
-442 DDEIIN
+442 EIIK
-448 ACKFAAAQEFI
+448 ACKFAAAQDFV

-486 IARAILKDS
+486 IARAILKNS
-495 PIILLDEATSSL
+495 SIILLDEATSSL

-534 LSTIRNCDKI
+534 LSTVMNCDKI
-544 LVFDSGQI
+544 LVFENGKI
-552 VAEGSHEFLVNNSLI
+552 IEEGKHEFLVNNSLT
-567 YKNLYEKQIISK
+567 YKKLYEKQIIN

>member
-1 MTKLELVNRIFKTQ
+1 MTKLELINRIFRTQ
-15 VKKYVPELSITFIFI
+15 VKKYIPELSITFVFI
-30 VLTSLTTAA
+30 ILTSLTTAA

-63 PVAIVFT
+63 PLAIVFT
-70 FIIKAFSIYGTRIIT
+70 FILKAFSIYGTRIIT
-85 IKVGIKIIKNIQT
+85 LKIGIKIITNIQV
-98 LMAQKFLLSD
+98 LMAKKFLLSD

-114 KHSGKYLS
+114 KHSAKYLS
-122 NFTNDTTILFAV
+122 NFTNDTKILFDV
-134 LTGVV
+134 LIGVV
-139 VTLFKEIFT
+139 VTFFKETLT
-148 LIALLALMFYH
+148 LIALLCLMFYH
-159 DWQLSLLAMIMIP
+159 DWQLSLLAIVMIP
-172 VAAISSKNIGKK
+172 IAAISSKKIGKK
-184 MGKKVHVSLEASD
+184 MGKKVYLSLEASD
-197 KFMKFLSEIIKGSWL
+197 KFMKFLSELIKGSWL

-229 IDERFKAIRK
+229 IDEKFKALRK
-239 VEQTRLG
+239 VEQTKFST
-246 AGPIMEIISALAI
+246 APIMEIISALAI

-268 RSMQGAITLGE
+268 RSMQGAITLGQ

-345 SFTYPDGTHALKNLS
+345 SFMYPDGTHALKNLS

-365 GKKVGLVGISGS
+365 GTKVGLVGISGS

-389 FNLKHGTILI
+389 FNLEHGTILI
-399 DDQNINNI
+399 DDQNINTI

-435 YGKASAS
+435 YGNASAS

-448 ACKFAAAQEFI
+448 ACKFAAAQDFI

-534 LSTIRNCDKI
+534 LSTIMNCDKI

-567 YKNLYEKQIISK
+567 YKNLYEKQIIS